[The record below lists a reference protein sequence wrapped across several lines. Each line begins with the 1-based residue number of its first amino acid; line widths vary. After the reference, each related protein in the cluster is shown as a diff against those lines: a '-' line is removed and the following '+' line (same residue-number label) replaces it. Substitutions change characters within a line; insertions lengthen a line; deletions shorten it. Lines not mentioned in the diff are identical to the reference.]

1 MENKEQQILAEIK
14 SMMATLRQQMEM
26 LDAKMAQ
33 LQQLTQTDDEE
44 LTPIVLDIDT
54 FAEPIE
60 ISTEVPAE
68 VPVDESAEE
77 SAEESVEVSLEVPVE
92 EPVEIFMEVPVEEPA
107 EEPEELADE
116 LAEEPVEGQA
126 SDYEDLPTEDEEP
139 AEEPAEEPLEEPAE
153 EPAEEADE
161 EPSDDLPFDLP
172 ADEPE
177 EETTEVFAEDP
188 VEELAEES
196 VDLIVEV
203 EEEPLVESQPEP
215 VVEMKPMV
223 KEAIIDVMTER
234 QAWRTDMPG
243 TPVKDV
249 RLAISLHERVLF
261 INHLFSEDPMA
272 FQAAVNRVNA
282 SESLEQVVEFVKETY
297 PQWNLES
304 DLVYRFMMAVRRKIR
319 S

>member
-33 LQQLTQTDDEE
+33 LQQLTQTADDEFA
-44 LTPIVLDIDT
+44 PIVLDIDSFEIPVENSLEEQVSEPASAPET
-54 FAEPIE
+54 EDVQGQAAEVESAPEPASAEVSDDLPFELQSEDYSEEFAEVTEEGQPE
-60 ISTEVPAE
+60 IPA
-68 VPVDESAEE
+68 VEE
-77 SAEESVEVSLEVPVE
+77 PAEESVEVPVEESEDEQGEIVLDDVQEAATEESVDDMPVEILLDNPVE
-92 EPVEIFMEVPVEEPA
+92 EPVEDLPEDLS
-107 EEPEELADE
+107 EPEEK
-116 LAEEPVEGQA
+116 PV
-126 SDYEDLPTEDEEP
+126 
-139 AEEPAEEPLEEPAE
+139 
-153 EPAEEADE
+153 
-161 EPSDDLPFDLP
+161 
-172 ADEPE
+172 
-177 EETTEVFAEDP
+177 
-188 VEELAEES
+188 
-196 VDLIVEV
+196 
-203 EEEPLVESQPEP
+203 
-215 VVEMKPMV
+215 V
-223 KEAIIDVMTER
+223 KEAIIDMMTER

-282 SESLEQVVEFVKETY
+282 SESLEQVVDFVKETY
-297 PQWNLES
+297 PQWNLDS